1 MSILSLQIGDIV
13 TARFPQQNPQAH
25 EQEGHR
31 PAIVVGLPDRL
42 GSPRFSLVI
51 LVPITSDR
59 GQVWANDSPDLH
71 PKFPAVTAGLR
82 QPSIA
87 LLDQIRVL
95 DVTRITEYW
104 DRLTPEEYEPI
115 LTGLKRMIAL

>member
-1 MSILSLQIGDIV
+1 MTILSLQIGDIV

-25 EQEGHR
+25 EQEGQR
-31 PAIVVGLPDRL
+31 PAIVVGLPNRV
-42 GSPRFSLVI
+42 GNPRFPLVI

-59 GQVWANDSPDLH
+59 GQAWANDSPDLY
-71 PKFPAVTAGLR
+71 PKFPAGTAGLR

-95 DVTRITEYW
+95 DFTRITEYW
-104 DRLTPEEYEPI
+104 GRLTPEEYDPI
-115 LTGLKRMIAL
+115 LRGLKRMIDP